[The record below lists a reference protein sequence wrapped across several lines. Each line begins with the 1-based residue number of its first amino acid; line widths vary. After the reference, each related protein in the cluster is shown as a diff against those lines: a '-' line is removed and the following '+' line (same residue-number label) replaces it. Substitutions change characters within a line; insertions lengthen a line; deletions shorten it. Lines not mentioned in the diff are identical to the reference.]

1 MIHKTKLEVPTLET
15 VQKNCQ
21 IKLADENLKKNK
33 TCVKIFN
40 MCKQKQGTSFFFTYN
55 KECEQCISLF
65 TLKLIVKFWQDIR
78 NGYM

>member
-1 MIHKTKLEVPTLET
+1 M
-15 VQKNCQ
+15 
-21 IKLADENLKKNK
+21 ENKA
-33 TCVKIFN
+33 CFRIFN

>member
-15 VQKNCQ
+15 VKKNCQ
-21 IKLADENLKKNK
+21 IKLADENLKKTK
-33 TCVKIFN
+33 LVSGYSTCVNKN
-40 MCKQKQGTSFFFTYN
+40 KAQAFFFTYN